1 MNSITKLVDVLNYT
15 EEDLKDQKKYDEYV
29 DTLSE
34 IIDDIEDSPFQDLIN
49 ELVGKDLVDYLDE
62 LVCHADEIH
71 DSKEACECTKQAL
84 TSPCGCQCK
93 CNSTT
98 PAPAPAPT
106 PSKKFSI
113 EELVNDYLKQSDIQ
127 KSFMKPQHYYQALA
141 LLTDFAE
148 YVLNK

>member
-1 MNSITKLVDVLNYT
+1 MNSITKLIDVLNYT
-15 EEDLKDQKKYDEYV
+15 EEDLKDSKKYDEYV

-34 IIDDIEDSPFQDLIN
+34 VIDDIEDSPFQDLIN

-62 LVCHADEIH
+62 LVCQADEIH
-71 DSKEACECTKQAL
+71 DSEEERKCTKKAL
-84 TSPCGCQCK
+84 TCSHGCCK
-93 CNSTT
+93 HESAATS
-98 PAPAPAPT
+98 APT
-106 PSKKFSI
+106 KKFSV

-127 KSFMKPQHYYQALA
+127 KSFTKPQHYYQALA

>member
-15 EEDLKDQKKYDEYV
+15 EEDLKDSKKYDEYV

-34 IIDDIEDSPFQDLIN
+34 VIDDIEDSPFQDLIN

-62 LVCHADEIH
+62 LVCQADEIH
-71 DSKEACECTKQAL
+71 DAEEARECTKEAL
-84 TSPCGCQCK
+84 TCPHGCCK
-93 CNSTT
+93 HESTT
-98 PAPAPAPT
+98 TSAPA
-106 PSKKFSI
+106 KKFSV

-127 KSFMKPQHYYQALA
+127 KSFTKPQHYYQALA

>member
-15 EEDLKDQKKYDEYV
+15 EEDLKDSKKYDEYV

-34 IIDDIEDSPFQDLIN
+34 VIDDIEDSPFQNLIN
-49 ELVGKDLVDYLDE
+49 ELVGKDLIDYLDE

-71 DSKEACECTKQAL
+71 DSEEERECTEKAL
-84 TSPCGCQCK
+84 TSPCSCRCK
-93 CNSTT
+93 CESTTT
-98 PAPAPAPT
+98 PAPA
-106 PSKKFSI
+106 KKFSV

-127 KSFMKPQHYYQALA
+127 KSFTKPQHYYQALA

-148 YVLNK
+148 YVLSK

>member
-34 IIDDIEDSPFQDLIN
+34 VIDDIEDSPFQDLID

-62 LVCHADEIH
+62 LICQADEIH

-84 TSPCGCQCK
+84 TSPCGCRCK
-93 CNSTT
+93 CESTT
-98 PAPAPAPT
+98 ST

-127 KSFMKPQHYYQALA
+127 KSFAKPQHYYQALA

>member
-1 MNSITKLVDVLNYT
+1 MNSITKLVDVLNYD
-15 EEDLKDQKKYDEYV
+15 EEDLKDSKKYDEYV
-29 DTLSE
+29 DTLSKV
-34 IIDDIEDSPFQDLIN
+34 IDDIEDSPFQDLIN

-71 DSKEACECTKQAL
+71 DSEAERKCTEKAL
-84 TSPCGCQCK
+84 TNPCGCRCK
-93 CNSTT
+93 CETPTT
-98 PAPAPAPT
+98 SA
-106 PSKKFSI
+106 PSKKFSV

-127 KSFMKPQHYYQALA
+127 KSFTKSQHYYQALA

>member
-15 EEDLKDQKKYDEYV
+15 EEDLKDSKKYDKYV
-29 DTLSE
+29 DTLSNV
-34 IIDDIEDSPFQDLIN
+34 IDDIEDSPFQDLIN
-49 ELVGKDLVDYLDE
+49 ELVGRDLVDYLDE

-71 DSKEACECTKQAL
+71 DSEEERKCTEKAL
-84 TSPCGCQCK
+84 TSPCGCHCK
-93 CNSTT
+93 RESTST
-98 PAPAPAPT
+98 SA
-106 PSKKFSI
+106 PSKKFSV

-127 KSFMKPQHYYQALA
+127 KSFTKPQHYYQALA